1 MKPTSKWLL
10 VGPIIIVTLAFW
22 LVSQPAS
29 AQEPLRHV
37 VTNKKVVALTFD
49 DGPSPKYTLLILNT
63 LSRYHAHATFFV
75 IGSEAQHFPHLVSDI
90 VKQGSI
96 VANHGWSHLNVRRE
110 GARTLWADANK
121 TAKYMASLN
130 IAMIP
135 FYRPPYGLVSSALL
149 KTFSEQGYRVVLWSI
164 DTKDWAR
171 PGVGSIIQHV
181 TTQVKPGAIILMH
194 DGGGNR
200 SQTLTALNT
209 ILEQL
214 TQMGY
219 KAVTLPTLLKDGM
232 SPAKI

>member
-49 DGPSPKYTLLILNT
+49 DGPAPKYTLLILNT

-75 IGSEAQHFPHLVSDI
+75 VGSEAQRFPDLISAI
-90 VKQGSI
+90 SKQGSV
-96 VANHGWSHLNVRRE
+96 VANHGWSHLNLRE
-110 GARTLWADANK
+110 KGANLLWADANR
-121 TAKYMASLN
+121 TARYITSLGVN
-130 IAMIP
+130 AQA
-135 FYRPPYGLVSSALL
+135 FYRPPYGLISPALL
-149 KTFSEQGYRVVLWSI
+149 KIFGAHGYRVVLWSI

-171 PGVGSIIQHV
+171 PGVGSIVQHV
-181 TTQVKPGAIILMH
+181 TTEIKPGAIILMH

-200 SQTLTALNT
+200 SQTLTALTT

-214 TQMGY
+214 KQMGY
-219 KAVTLPTLLKDGM
+219 KAVTLPVLLQDSITPTKL
-232 SPAKI
+232 